1 MMFVAG
7 PGDIEPGLQAGMNPP
22 PGFLEGGKF
31 ISTQHPIPATSAQH
45 QAPSTQHQ
53 ASNPE
58 SQNGFAPV
66 PELWEGWGG
75 GVTSP
80 LPSLPQGRITHVVKE
95 IDGIVFTARIHS
107 SLCLIQELIS
117 NRTEHHPRM
126 MFSCRYMKTTAASN
140 HQ

>member
-1 MMFVAG
+1 MMFVAR

-31 ISTQHPIPATSAQH
+31 ISTQHPIPA
-45 QAPSTQHQ
+45 PSTQHQ

-66 PELWEGWGG
+66 PELQRGWGE

-80 LPSLPQGRITHVVKE
+80 LPSLPQGRRTHVVKE